1 MVRQAMIQICIAF
14 GADMKAK
21 RYEFAI
27 GLTAVAL
34 LSLSAC
40 EKKLELNATE
50 SKLQGRELA
59 VTQRAADNT
68 LAYEHEVSLQ
78 VDRGQISQRVDA
90 MRAAC
95 SADTKSA
102 CTILEVSVNDAESY
116 ANGQIKMRL
125 APTGVDA
132 LVNAASVDAQVTARK
147 TSAEDL
153 AQPLADVARQ
163 VSMLNSYRD
172 RLMVLLTR
180 KDLNATDLIALS
192 KELATTQ
199 VQIEALASQN
209 IQLHRR
215 LDTDLL
221 TIVWHIPAAQ
231 ARSAASPVRD
241 ALREFGANFRAAIGN
256 VIEFLAQLVPWLV
269 VGLPSLVLLRMF
281 WRWTGIWLSRKAR
294 LGEVQR

>member
-1 MVRQAMIQICIAF
+1 
-14 GADMKAK
+14 
-21 RYEFAI
+21 
-27 GLTAVAL
+27 
-34 LSLSAC
+34 
-40 EKKLELNATE
+40 
-50 SKLQGRELA
+50 
-59 VTQRAADNT
+59 
-68 LAYEHEVSLQ
+68 
-78 VDRGQISQRVDA
+78 

-95 SADTKSA
+95 FADTKSA
-102 CTILEVSVNDAESY
+102 CTILEASVNDAESY

-209 IQLHRR
+209 MQLHRR

-281 WRWTGIWLSRKAR
+281 WRWTGIWLGRKAR
-294 LGEVQR
+294 LSEVQR

>member
-1 MVRQAMIQICIAF
+1 
-14 GADMKAK
+14 MKAK

>member
-1 MVRQAMIQICIAF
+1 
-14 GADMKAK
+14 MKAK

-78 VDRGQISQRVDA
+78 VDRGQISRRVDA

-95 SADTKSA
+95 FADTKSA
-102 CTILEVSVNDAESY
+102 CTILEASVNDAESY

-209 IQLHRR
+209 MQLHRR

-281 WRWTGIWLSRKAR
+281 WRWTGIWLGRKAR
-294 LGEVQR
+294 LSEVQR